1 MTPDVAGLVDA
12 LAGAVGA
19 EHVLTGESVKDDHT
33 HDEALTATPVTPLAV
48 VLPGTT
54 DEVAAVLRLADE
66 RRVPVTARGAGTGLS
81 GACTPR
87 PGGIVVAFD
96 RMASVVEV
104 DTENFVAVVEPGV
117 RLDQLDA
124 VLAPLGLVYPVFPG
138 EYSASLGGNVNTNA
152 GGMRAVKYGV
162 TRHHVLGIEA
172 VLPSGEVVRDGGKMV
187 KRSTG
192 YDLTQLVVGSEGTLA
207 LVTRVWLRLYPRPP
221 HQATLLAPF
230 TTLDEVTAAVPEIVR
245 SGVGPLVLEYIDTL
259 TMAAATAYVGLDLGI
274 PDDVKEAALA
284 YLVVGL
290 ESTHADRLDADS
302 QAVAS
307 QLAELGALDVYV
319 LPPGSAAGLIDA
331 REKAFWVAKANGAD
345 DIIDVVVPR
354 AAVPAFMA
362 RVTDIAQAHQAWI
375 AGCGHAGDGNVHMAV
390 FQKDAAARGR
400 IMRAL
405 MEAGMALGGAIS
417 GEHGLG
423 TEKARYFLDLEDPAK
438 VALMRRIKAAFD
450 PHGILNPGTIFGD
463 PTAAT
468 GEDAGNRANDRA
480 GGEATQQGG
489 THA

>member
-1 MTPDVAGLVDA
+1 MTPDDAGLVPA
-12 LAGAVGA
+12 LAAVVGA
-19 EHVLTGESVKDDHT
+19 ENVLTGGAVKDDHT

-48 VLPGTT
+48 VLPATT
-54 DEVAAVLRLADE
+54 GEVAAVLRLADE

-81 GACTPR
+81 GGCIPR
-87 PGGIVVAFD
+87 ADGIVVAFE
-96 RMASVVEV
+96 RMAAIVEV
-104 DTENFVAVVEPGV
+104 DTENFIAVVEPGV

-124 VLAPLGLVYPVFPG
+124 ALAPLGLVYPVFPG
-138 EYSASLGGNVNTNA
+138 EYSSSLGGNVATNA

-172 VLPSGEVVRDGGKMV
+172 VLPSGEVIRDGGKMV

-192 YDLTQLVVGSEGTLA
+192 YDLTQLVIGSEGTLA
-207 LVTRVWLRLYPRPP
+207 LVTRAWLKLYPRAP

-230 TTLDEVTAAVPEIVR
+230 TTLDQVTAAVPELVR

-290 ESTHADRLDADS
+290 ESTHADRLEEDS
-302 QAVAS
+302 HTVAT
-307 QLAELGALDVYV
+307 QLGDLGALDVYV

-345 DIIDVVVPR
+345 DIIDIVVPR
-354 AAVPAFMA
+354 AAVPVFMA
-362 RVTDIAQAHQAWI
+362 RVTEIAAEAQAWI

-390 FQKDAAARGR
+390 FQKDPEARGR
-400 IMRAL
+400 VMRAL

-423 TEKARYFLDLEDPAK
+423 TEKSRYFLELEDPAK
-438 VALMRRIKAAFD
+438 IALMRRIKAAFD
-450 PHGILNPGTIFGD
+450 PHDILNPGKIFSD
-463 PTAAT
+463 
-468 GEDAGNRANDRA
+468 E
-480 GGEATQQGG
+480 GG
-489 THA
+489 TPS

>member
-1 MTPDVAGLVDA
+1 MTPDDAGLVPA
-12 LAGAVGA
+12 LAAVVGA
-19 EHVLTGESVKDDHT
+19 ENVLTGGAVKDDHT

-48 VLPGTT
+48 VLPATT
-54 DEVAAVLRLADE
+54 GEVAAVLRLADE

-81 GACTPR
+81 GGCIPR
-87 PGGIVVAFD
+87 ADGIVVAFE
-96 RMASVVEV
+96 RMAAIVEV
-104 DTENFVAVVEPGV
+104 DTENFIAVVEPGV

-124 VLAPLGLVYPVFPG
+124 ALAPLGLVYPVFPG
-138 EYSASLGGNVNTNA
+138 EYSSSLGGNVATNA

-172 VLPSGEVVRDGGKMV
+172 VLPSGEVIRDGGKMV

-192 YDLTQLVVGSEGTLA
+192 YDLTQLVIGSEGTLA
-207 LVTRVWLRLYPRPP
+207 LVTRAWLKLYPRAP

-230 TTLDEVTAAVPEIVR
+230 TTLDQVTAAVPELVR

-290 ESTHADRLDADS
+290 ESTHADRLEEDS
-302 QAVAS
+302 HTVAT
-307 QLAELGALDVYV
+307 QLGDLGALDVYV

-354 AAVPAFMA
+354 AAVPVFMA
-362 RVTDIAQAHQAWI
+362 RVTEIAAEAQAWI

-390 FQKDAAARGR
+390 FQKEPEARGR
-400 IMRAL
+400 VMRAL

-423 TEKARYFLDLEDPAK
+423 TEKSRYFLELEDPAK
-438 VALMRRIKAAFD
+438 IALMRRIKAAFD
-450 PHGILNPGTIFGD
+450 PHDILNPGKIFSD
-463 PTAAT
+463 
-468 GEDAGNRANDRA
+468 E
-480 GGEATQQGG
+480 GG
-489 THA
+489 TPS